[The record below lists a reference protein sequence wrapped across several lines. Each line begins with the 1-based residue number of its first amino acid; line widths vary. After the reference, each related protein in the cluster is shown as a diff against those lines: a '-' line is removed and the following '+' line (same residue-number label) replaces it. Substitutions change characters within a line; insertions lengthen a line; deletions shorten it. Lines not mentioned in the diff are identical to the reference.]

1 MREEG
6 KAIKCEG
13 KREGRSTDTR
23 KKMYKKSRRTARD
36 KKESRSMSKRINAQG
51 VREVHRR
58 NRGEYVID
66 KRKKHMHNGR
76 N

>member
-1 MREEG
+1 
-6 KAIKCEG
+6 
-13 KREGRSTDTR
+13 
-23 KKMYKKSRRTARD
+23 MYKKSRRTARD